1 MTKNLIPIVFQVD
14 EKTFS
19 KAFEVLK
26 SKNFL
31 PEGSEFDYFIK
42 SPELVTVDFNDQNIF
57 EGDNEE
63 ILNIVSGFMAFI
75 VYAKD
80 KNVFLKAKK
89 QLDT

>member
-1 MTKNLIPIVFQVD
+1 MTQNLIPIVFQVD
-14 EKTFS
+14 EETFS

-31 PEGSEFDYFIK
+31 PEGAEFDYFIK
-42 SPELVTVDFNDQNIF
+42 SPELVAVDFNDQNIF

-80 KNVFLKAKK
+80 KNVFLRAKK
-89 QLDT
+89 GLDV